1 MSGRLEGR
9 VALITGA
16 AQGMG
21 ATAAEL
27 FAAEGA
33 AVALSDIDAS
43 GSAVAER
50 IVAAGGRATFITADV
65 ASPADARRMVDAARE
80 AFGVP
85 DVIYNNAGIGPPD
98 DALIHELSEEVFDR
112 IMGINVRGMFLVCR
126 AAIGAMLDAGVT
138 RASIVNTASVAGLVG
153 NSKVPASAYTISK
166 GAVMALTKQIA
177 VSYAAYGIRCNA
189 MCPGPIETA
198 ILAPWLAQDGVR
210 ERFESSIPMGRVG
223 TTEDVARLALF
234 LASDESSWITGT
246 LIPID
251 GGVLAG

>member
-33 AVALSDIDAS
+33 AVALSDIDAR
-43 GSAVAER
+43 GTEVAER
-50 IVAAGGRATFITADV
+50 IIARGGKAGFITADV
-65 ASPADARRMVDAARE
+65 ASPTDVRRMVDAARD

-85 DVIYNNAGIGPPD
+85 DIVYNNAGIGPPD

-112 IMGINVRGMFLVCR
+112 VMGINVRGMFLVCR
-126 AAIGAMLDAGVT
+126 AAIAAMLEAGVS

-153 NSKVPASAYTISK
+153 NSKVPASAYTVSK

-198 ILAPWLAQDGVR
+198 ILAPWLAQEGVR